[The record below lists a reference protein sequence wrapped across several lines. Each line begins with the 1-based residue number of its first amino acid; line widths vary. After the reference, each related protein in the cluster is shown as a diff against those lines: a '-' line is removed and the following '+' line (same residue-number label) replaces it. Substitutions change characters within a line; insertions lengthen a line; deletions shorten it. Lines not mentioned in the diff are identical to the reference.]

1 MPKEKPRR
9 ELTVFLA
16 VLRVDPSYWRIVYSE
31 ATRIRASYMLGK
43 PNEEESMPSDLDA
56 IDLKI
61 LTLLQ
66 QDASLST
73 ADLAERVGVS
83 QSPCWRRIQR
93 LREEGYIKSTVAIV
107 DRQKLGFMMQIFAQI
122 KMSRLT
128 DEARAELVREINDI
142 PEILECYTVFGEMD
156 VMMKVVAPDVIWY
169 QEFVFS
175 VIMKLPGVQDVR
187 SIVTLLETKS
197 TTAIPLKAR
206 KFR

>member
-1 MPKEKPRR
+1 MPAE
-9 ELTVFLA
+9 
-16 VLRVDPSYWRIVYSE
+16 I
-31 ATRIRASYMLGK
+31 
-43 PNEEESMPSDLDA
+43 DA

-61 LTLLQ
+61 LALLQ

-73 ADLAERVGVS
+73 GDVAERVGVS

-93 LREEGYIKSTVAIV
+93 LRDEGYIKSTVVIV
-107 DRQKLGFMMQIFAQI
+107 DRVKLGYMMQIFAQV
-122 KMSRLT
+122 KMTRLT
-128 DEARAELVREINDI
+128 DEARAVLVKQINNI

-156 VMMKVVAPDVIWY
+156 VMMKVVAPDVLWY

-175 VIMKLPGVQDVR
+175 VLMKLPGVQDVR
-187 SIVTLLETKS
+187 SIVTLLETKN

>member
-1 MPKEKPRR
+1 
-9 ELTVFLA
+9 
-16 VLRVDPSYWRIVYSE
+16 
-31 ATRIRASYMLGK
+31 
-43 PNEEESMPSDLDA
+43 MPSELDT

-66 QDASLST
+66 QDSSLST
-73 ADLAERVGVS
+73 GDVADRVGVS

-93 LREEGYIKSTVAIV
+93 LRDEGYIKATVVIV
-107 DRQKLGFMMQIFAQI
+107 DRVKLGYMMQIFAQV
-122 KMSRLT
+122 KMTRLT
-128 DEARAELVREINDI
+128 DEARADLVKQINNI

-156 VMMKVVAPDVIWY
+156 VMMKVVAPDVLWY

-175 VIMKLPGVQDVR
+175 VLMKLPGVQDVR
-187 SIVTLLETKS
+187 SIVTLLETKN

>member
-1 MPKEKPRR
+1 MPAE
-9 ELTVFLA
+9 
-16 VLRVDPSYWRIVYSE
+16 I
-31 ATRIRASYMLGK
+31 
-43 PNEEESMPSDLDA
+43 DA

-61 LTLLQ
+61 LALLQ

-73 ADLAERVGVS
+73 GDVAERVGVS

-93 LREEGYIKSTVAIV
+93 LRDEGYIKSTVVIV
-107 DRQKLGFMMQIFAQI
+107 DRVKLGYMMQIFAQV
-122 KMSRLT
+122 KMTRLT
-128 DEARAELVREINDI
+128 DEARADLVKQINNI

-156 VMMKVVAPDVIWY
+156 VMMKVVAPDVLWY

-175 VIMKLPGVQDVR
+175 VLMKLPGVQDVR
-187 SIVTLLETKS
+187 SIVTLLETKN

>member
-1 MPKEKPRR
+1 MPAE
-9 ELTVFLA
+9 
-16 VLRVDPSYWRIVYSE
+16 I
-31 ATRIRASYMLGK
+31 
-43 PNEEESMPSDLDA
+43 DA

-61 LTLLQ
+61 LALLQ

-73 ADLAERVGVS
+73 GDVAERVGVS

-93 LREEGYIKSTVAIV
+93 LRDEGYIKSTVVIV
-107 DRQKLGFMMQIFAQI
+107 DRVKLGYMMQIFAQV
-122 KMSRLT
+122 KMTRLT
-128 DEARAELVREINDI
+128 DEARADLVKQINNI

-156 VMMKVVAPDVIWY
+156 VMMKVVGPDVLWY

-175 VIMKLPGVQDVR
+175 VLMKLPGVQDVR
-187 SIVTLLETKS
+187 SIVTLLETKN

>member
-1 MPKEKPRR
+1 
-9 ELTVFLA
+9 
-16 VLRVDPSYWRIVYSE
+16 
-31 ATRIRASYMLGK
+31 
-43 PNEEESMPSDLDA
+43 MPSELDS

-66 QDASLST
+66 QDSSLST
-73 ADLAERVGVS
+73 GDVADRVGVS

-93 LREEGYIKSTVAIV
+93 LRDEGYIKSTVVIV
-107 DRQKLGFMMQIFAQI
+107 DRVKLGYMMQIFAQV
-122 KMSRLT
+122 KMTRLT
-128 DEARAELVREINDI
+128 DEARADLVKQINNI

-156 VMMKVVAPDVIWY
+156 VMMKVVAPDVLWY

-175 VIMKLPGVQDVR
+175 VLMKLPGVQDVR
-187 SIVTLLETKS
+187 SIVTLLETKN

>member
-1 MPKEKPRR
+1 MLAGPEWEITMPTE
-9 ELTVFLA
+9 
-16 VLRVDPSYWRIVYSE
+16 
-31 ATRIRASYMLGK
+31 
-43 PNEEESMPSDLDA
+43 LDA

-61 LTLLQ
+61 LALLQ

-73 ADLAERVGVS
+73 SDVAERVGVS

-93 LREEGYIKSTVAIV
+93 LRDEGYIKSTVVIV
-107 DRQKLGFMMQIFAQI
+107 DRAKLGYMMQIFAQV

-128 DEARAELVREINDI
+128 DEARADLVEQINNI

-156 VMMKVVAPDVIWY
+156 VMMKVVAPDVLWY

-175 VIMKLPGVQDVR
+175 VLMKLPGVQDVR
-187 SIVTLLETKS
+187 SIVTLLETKN
-197 TTAIPLKAR
+197 TTAVPLKAR

>member
-1 MPKEKPRR
+1 MPAE
-9 ELTVFLA
+9 
-16 VLRVDPSYWRIVYSE
+16 I
-31 ATRIRASYMLGK
+31 
-43 PNEEESMPSDLDA
+43 DA

-61 LTLLQ
+61 LALLQ

-73 ADLAERVGVS
+73 GDVAERVGVS

-93 LREEGYIKSTVAIV
+93 LRDEGYIKSTVAIV
-107 DRQKLGFMMQIFAQI
+107 DRAKLGYMMQIFAQV

-128 DEARAELVREINDI
+128 DEARADLVKQINNI

-156 VMMKVVAPDVIWY
+156 VMMKVVAPDVLWY

-175 VIMKLPGVQDVR
+175 VLMKLPGVQDVR
-187 SIVTLLETKS
+187 SIVTLLETKN

>member
-1 MPKEKPRR
+1 
-9 ELTVFLA
+9 
-16 VLRVDPSYWRIVYSE
+16 
-31 ATRIRASYMLGK
+31 
-43 PNEEESMPSDLDA
+43 MPSELDA

-61 LTLLQ
+61 LALLQ

-73 ADLAERVGVS
+73 SEVAERVGVS

-93 LREEGYIKSTVAIV
+93 LRDEGYIRSTVVIV
-107 DRQKLGFMMQIFAQI
+107 DRVKLGYMMQIFAQV
-122 KMSRLT
+122 KMTRLT
-128 DEARAELVREINDI
+128 DEARVDLVKQINNI

-156 VMMKVVAPDVIWY
+156 VMMKVVAPDVLWY

-175 VIMKLPGVQDVR
+175 VLMKLPGVQDVR
-187 SIVTLLETKS
+187 SIVTLLETKN